1 MTACCPCVFQGEEL
15 PAYQPRQRGDR
26 AMDVVVVGGTL
37 AGLVAEVLLL
47 AALLVAVVE
56 RHDS

>member
-1 MTACCPCVFQGEEL
+1 MVC
-15 PAYQPRQRGDR
+15 
-26 AMDVVVVGGTL
+26 GTL

-47 AALLVAVVE
+47 AALIVAVVE

>member
-1 MTACCPCVFQGEEL
+1 
-15 PAYQPRQRGDR
+15 
-26 AMDVVVVGGTL
+26 MDVFMVCSTL

-47 AALLVAVVE
+47 ATLIVAIVE